1 MFVKSFTS
9 REYVTVVSASDYTN
23 YKTGYLLIVRSLD
36 SAYESIVS
44 WNRYPTRKVA
54 QAKADTINRIARII
68 EE

>member
-9 REYVTVVSASDYTN
+9 RDYVTVVSASDYTD

-44 WNRYPTRKVA
+44 WKRYPTRKAA
-54 QAKADTINRIARII
+54 QTKADTINRTRII